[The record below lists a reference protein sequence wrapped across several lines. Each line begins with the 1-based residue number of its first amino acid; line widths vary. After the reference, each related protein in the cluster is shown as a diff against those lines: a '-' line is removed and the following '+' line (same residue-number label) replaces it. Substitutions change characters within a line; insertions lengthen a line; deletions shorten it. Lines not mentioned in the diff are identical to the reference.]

1 MIKKIKT
8 GIFSGSFNP
17 IHIGHLA
24 LANYLCEYEGLDEVW
39 FVVSPLNPFKAAENL
54 LNENKRLELVKAAIA
69 GYPKFQASDVE
80 LTLPRPSYTIKT
92 LEHLRS
98 TYKDRDFTL
107 IIGSDNWNFF
117 DRWME
122 SDRIIERF
130 KILIYP
136 RRAFPID
143 RFSLSSTIRAA
154 KAPLLDI
161 SSTFIREALEEGK
174 DIAFFLHPASY
185 KIIKEEGLYKNKKQ

>member
-1 MIKKIKT
+1 MIRKIKT

-24 LANYLCEYEGLDEVW
+24 LANYLCEYEELDEVW
-39 FVVSPLNPFKAAENL
+39 FIVSPLNPFKTPENL
-54 LNENKRLELVKAAIA
+54 LNEAKRLELVKAAIVD
-69 GYPKFQASDVE
+69 YPKFQASDVE

-92 LEHLRS
+92 LDHLRS
-98 TYKDRDFTL
+98 THPDRDFTL

-117 DRWME
+117 DKWRE
-122 SDRIIERF
+122 SERIIERY

-136 RRAFPID
+136 RRAFTID

-161 SSTFIREALEEGK
+161 SSTFIREALAEGK
-174 DIAFFLHPASY
+174 DLAYFLHPASY
-185 KIIKEEGLYKNKKQ
+185 KIIKEEGLYQKKG